1 MIKKKKKE
9 EELNYKESKIV
20 LFIMGI
26 IVGISNLI
34 PGISAGTIAITI
46 GLYENIIR
54 AVNTIRKNAKK
65 SFGFLLPIVIGMAVG
80 LLAFSNVISFALANY
95 PLATKFLFIGLIV
108 GGMPILTKEI
118 KSEHTTNEIV
128 ILVISLLAVVGFAML
143 QSGAVAANFAN
154 LDFMGIV
161 KLIVVGI
168 IAAFTMVVPG
178 ISGSLMMVLLG
189 YFEPIVNVLKDLS
202 HFGSVGHD
210 ILILFPFGIGVLIG
224 IVIAIK
230 VIDYLLE
237 HHKIPT
243 YYGIIGFVVGSI
255 ITILMS
261 INYATSIGEYLLGA
275 GLFIFGYLGALK
287 LGENK

>member
-1 MIKKKKKE
+1 MFKKKKKVE
-9 EELNYKESKIV
+9 DFNYPETKLV
-20 LFIMGI
+20 LFIKGI
-26 IVGISNLI
+26 IVGMSNLI
-34 PGISAGTIAITI
+34 PGISAGTIAITL
-46 GLYENIIR
+46 GLYENIIK
-54 AVNTIRKNAKK
+54 AVNTIKNNAKK
-65 SFGFLLPIVIGMAVG
+65 SFAFLLPIVIGMGIG

-108 GGMPILTKEI
+108 GGMPILTNEI
-118 KSEHTTNEIV
+118 KSEHTTKEII
-128 ILVISLLAVVGFAML
+128 ILVVSLLFVVGFAML
-143 QSGAVAANFAN
+143 QSGATAANFAN
-154 LDFMGIV
+154 LDFMAIV

-202 HFGSVGHD
+202 HMGTVGHD
-210 ILILFPFGIGVLIG
+210 LLILLPFGIGVLIG
-224 IVIAIK
+224 IAIAIK

-243 YYGIIGFVVGSI
+243 YYGIVGFVVGSI

-275 GLFIFGYLGALK
+275 GLFIFGYLGALR
-287 LGENK
+287 LGDKK